1 MFDKRPPA
9 VGKGVGGNEMDSQS
23 RRLFLRANV
32 AIEAVYSAQGRDG
45 ERKGTIQTLG
55 GGGLRFA
62 TDEDLAT
69 STMMTLHFKLP
80 SGADVT
86 AKGRVVL
93 SFFDARDKRF
103 SPGVA
108 FTQIDAGH
116 QSEIVAIISKLIEN

>member
-1 MFDKRPPA
+1 MFDKGPPA
-9 VGKGVGGNEMDSQS
+9 VGKGTSGNEADSHS

-32 AIEAVYSAQGRDG
+32 AIDAIYEVQGREG
-45 ERKGTIQTLG
+45 QRKGTIQTLG

-69 STMMTLHFKLP
+69 STIMTLHFKMP

-86 AKGRVVL
+86 AQGRIVL

-103 SPGVA
+103 SHGVA
-108 FTQIDAGH
+108 FTQIDADH
-116 QSEIVAIISKLIEN
+116 QSEIVTIISKLIEN

>member
-9 VGKGVGGNEMDSQS
+9 VSKGVGGKETDSHS

-32 AIEAVYSAQGRDG
+32 AIDADYSAQGREG
-45 ERKGTIQTLG
+45 LRKGTIQTLG

-69 STMMTLHFKLP
+69 STIMTVHFKLP

-86 AKGRVVL
+86 AQGRVVL
-93 SFFDARDKRF
+93 SFFDAHDKRF
-103 SPGVA
+103 SHGVA

-116 QSEIVAIISKLIEN
+116 QAEIVAIISKLIGN

>member
-9 VGKGVGGNEMDSQS
+9 VSKGVGGKETDSHS

-32 AIEAVYSAQGRDG
+32 AIDAEYSAQGREG
-45 ERKGTIQTLG
+45 FRKGTIQTLG

-69 STMMTLHFKLP
+69 STIMTVHFKLP

-86 AKGRVVL
+86 AQGRVVL
-93 SFFDARDKRF
+93 SFFDAHDKRF
-103 SPGVA
+103 SHGVA

-116 QSEIVAIISKLIEN
+116 QAEIVAIISKLIGN